1 MRLNTTNAGTRLA
14 SAALLVAVLA
24 GCEDRTLAVRTPDVV
39 PISST
44 NSASALPTLSA
55 SIIANFTFAYAGDGG
70 NVNEGVIQDGGLL
83 ADEYISSD
91 TYPTRNQLDMRAPQN
106 TNANTNTVFA
116 NINVFRKF
124 AEDAIQGYSK
134 YEPGVAQEAEAY
146 TWAGYA
152 YVLIAENYCTGIPFS
167 FVNNAT
173 GAVTYGQLESTDQM
187 WHDARVRFD
196 SALAILAADTV
207 SADASSIPTETYF
220 ASVGKG
226 RALLDSNDA
235 VDAAAAVAAVP
246 VSFNY
251 FVATST
257 NTERQ
262 WNGVWTY
269 DNNER
274 RYSIPDNEGINGL
287 TYRSDGTE
295 TGAGCAGVTLAGDPR
310 ITWFD
315 NGAGFNTAAENYA
328 ECIYPSVSSNISVA
342 TGVEAQLI
350 IAEADLKASNMG
362 GAVAAINSARAQLGA
377 PGTFTFASAVPD
389 SQVTELFKE
398 RAYDLWLTAHRLG
411 DLRRLVRQYGFAAD
425 AVFPTGAYQFG
436 GSYGEGVAMPL
447 PSTESS
453 NPNFK
458 ACDITIP

>member
-14 SAALLVAVLA
+14 SAALLAAVLA
-24 GCEDRTLAVRTPDVV
+24 GCEARTLAVKTPDVV
-39 PISST
+39 SVQST
-44 NSASALPTLSA
+44 QGAGSLPVLSA

-70 NVNEGVIQDGGLL
+70 NVNEGVIQDGALL
-83 ADEYISSD
+83 GDEYISSD
-91 TYPTRNQLDMRAPQN
+91 TYPTRNEIDQRIPQYS
-106 TNANTNTVFA
+106 NANSNTVFA
-116 NINVFRKF
+116 DINIFRKN
-124 AEDAIQGYSK
+124 AEDAVAAYQAYQ
-134 YEPGVAQEAEAY
+134 PGVSQEAEAY
-146 TWAGYA
+146 TWAGYS
-152 YVLIAENYCTGIPFS
+152 YILIAETYCTGIPFS
-167 FVNNAT
+167 FVNNNT
-173 GAVTYGQLESTDQM
+173 GAITFGPLESTAQM

-196 SALAILAADTV
+196 SALAVLAADTV
-207 SADASSIPTETYF
+207 TADQGNIAGEVNF
-220 ASVGKG
+220 ASIGKG
-226 RALLDSNDA
+226 RALLDSGDA

-246 VSFNY
+246 LSYNY

-287 TYRSDGTE
+287 SYRSNGTE
-295 TGAGCAGVTLAGDPR
+295 LGVGCAGTMVAGDPR
-310 ITWFD
+310 ITWYD

-328 ECIYPSVSSNISVA
+328 ECIFPSVSSNISVA

-350 IAEADLKASNMG
+350 IAEADLQG
-362 GAVAAINSARAQLGA
+362 GNTGAAKMIINNIRSTVFGDTSTFVF
-377 PGTFTFASAVPD
+377 PGNPDSAV
-389 SQVTELFKE
+389 TALFKE

-411 DLRRLVRQYGFAAD
+411 DLRRLIRQYGFAPD

-436 GSYGEGVAMPL
+436 GSYGESVSLPL
-447 PSTESS
+447 PSTEAS

-458 ACDITIP
+458 ICDTTVP